1 MNDSTIDGE
10 EGETISP
17 ICTCGD
23 QHGDL
28 PSFRSSK
35 PNNKKAPSWLESSF
49 VHLTAPRESYPLPLS
64 NSRHVHPQ
72 HGYLEQHSHV
82 MQLVEATDPSSQVS
96 LCTECIDRVA
106 ASLEENTQ
114 RIYAECQAYQEAV
127 GDAKHRIK
135 AFDTVSK
142 VGLETT
148 TKAYQSEIDMLKQE
162 VEAREAEVEHLNSLY
177 KDQLEIT
184 RQLDAFEEQFQ
195 LEQNALELQAKSFD
209 DFLQQLSNELS
220 QAQSEVDRLTAV
232 QLPQALFD
240 LQVDE
245 RGLRYPLINQL
256 RLAFRPKGDV
266 PVKEIQV
273 AWSQATQLLLVIGT
287 LLKYPSSDW
296 KLVPLAD
303 CAKLIYR
310 KEIYNMSPGDC
321 RSLIAWN
328 ALLDQVLKHACSQN
342 YLQETKIN
350 RKLPPFSSSPSTI
363 DSIELTT
370 LDKADHVGWS
380 HVSVNVYAEY
390 NECIVFAFHFL
401 ILFYNLIQAIHKMAS
416 NLLWLST
423 ICAEQVAAQVAMLT
437 HSIA

>member
-1 MNDSTIDGE
+1 MNSINEVESNSSTFDGE
-10 EGETISP
+10 EGDTISP
-17 ICTCGD
+17 MCTCGD
-23 QHGDL
+23 QNDESL
-28 PSFRSSK
+28 PPSLRSSK
-35 PNNKKAPSWLESSF
+35 PRNKKTPSWLESSF
-49 VHLTAPRESYPLPLS
+49 VHLSTPRESYPLPLS
-64 NSRHVHPQ
+64 HSRHVHQQ
-72 HGYLEQHSHV
+72 HGYLEQHSHLL
-82 MQLVEATDPSSQVS
+82 QLVEATDPSSQVS
-96 LCTECIDRVA
+96 LCADCIDRIA
-106 ASLEENTQ
+106 AALEENTQ
-114 RIYAECQAYQEAV
+114 RLYAECHAYQEAV
-127 GDAKHRIK
+127 SDAKQRAK
-135 AFDTVSK
+135 TFDTVSK

-162 VEAREAEVEHLNSLY
+162 AEARQAELEHLNSLY

-184 RQLDAFEEQFQ
+184 RQLDTFEEQFQ
-195 LEQNALELQAKSFD
+195 LEQNALELKAQSFN
-209 DFLQQLSNELS
+209 DFLQQLSKQLS
-220 QAQSEVDRLTAV
+220 QVQSEVDRLSIV

-273 AWSQATQLLLVIGT
+273 AWSQATQLLLIVGT

-328 ALLDQVLKHACSQN
+328 ALLDQVLKHACSQK
-342 YLQETKIN
+342 YLKET
-350 RKLPPFSSSPSTI
+350 RTTTHLPPFTSSASTVGT
-363 DSIELTT
+363 IELTT

-380 HVSVNVYAEY
+380 HVSVDICSV
-390 NECIVFAFHFL
+390 CIMDS
-401 ILFYNLIQAIHKMAS
+401 LF
-416 NLLWLST
+416 
-423 ICAEQVAAQVAMLT
+423 
-437 HSIA
+437 